1 MEGSSMYLNPKYVVA
16 DKNDVWKFHPYSNSG
31 AIGEDRKEPVKV
43 AKPVLNVSVLFIIFI
58 ISLVATLQAVLA
70 VGGYSG
76 EGNPPMYGDFE
87 AQRHWMEIA
96 LHLPMKQWYVNTTD
110 NDLNYWGL
118 DYPPLTAYHS
128 YFMGLVA
135 DFLDPSWVELKSSR
149 GIQDGFHK
157 VFMRITAI
165 LPFHLIYAP
174 ALLYFVCCETSSKS
188 VSTNSLLAL
197 ALLYP
202 GLLVIDNAH
211 FQYNS
216 ISLGL
221 FIFCFL
227 FLVNQRLLL
236 GSIFFVLSLNYKQ
249 MELYHALP
257 IFTFILARCLKRPL
271 LENFFASAISLL
283 KVSVVVLVTFALL
296 WLPFIAG
303 GPQSVLAVLGRVFPF
318 YRGLYEDKVASVW
331 CAFSFVLRMNK
342 YFSLDT
348 QVKISA
354 ACVLL
359 VSLPSLVVLFLRPS
373 IRNFKLSLLI
383 CSLIF
388 FLFSFQVHEKS
399 ILLAAI
405 PALILIPDYH
415 IAAVW
420 LLHITNVSMFSL
432 CLKDGTGAV
441 FALFVAYYVMCSTVV
456 RFPGR
461 AIFILYHL
469 SCLSAIAVC
478 LAEWILTPP
487 QRYPHIF
494 PLLNAVFSC
503 THFLLFLLY
512 FYVEMIWKEYE
523 ALKRKSV

>member
-1 MEGSSMYLNPKYVVA
+1 M
-16 DKNDVWKFHPYSNSG
+16 
-31 AIGEDRKEPVKV
+31 
-43 AKPVLNVSVLFIIFI
+43 NVSKRNATFACLCFSSSHSDFI
-58 ISLVATLQAVLA
+58 
-70 VGGYSG
+70 G

-118 DYPPLTAYHS
+118 DYPPLTAYHT
-128 YFMGLVA
+128 

-188 VSTNSLLAL
+188 NSLLAL

-271 LENFFASAISLL
+271 LENFFARC
-283 KVSVVVLVTFALL
+283 VSVVVLVTFALL

-331 CAFSFVLRMNK
+331 CAFSFVLK
-342 YFSLDT
+342 LIASF
-348 QVKISA
+348 SA

-461 AIFILYHL
+461 AVGLRIVLCCFR
-469 SCLSAIAVC
+469 CC
-478 LAEWILTPP
+478 WILTPP

-512 FYVEMIWKEYE
+512 FYEYE